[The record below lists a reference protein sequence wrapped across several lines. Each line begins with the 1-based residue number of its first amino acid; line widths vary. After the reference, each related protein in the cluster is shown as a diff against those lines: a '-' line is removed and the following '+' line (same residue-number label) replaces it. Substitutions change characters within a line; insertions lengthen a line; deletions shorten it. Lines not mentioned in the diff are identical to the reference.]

1 MGAGPRSGGVAG
13 YARWAE
19 RKGWVAGEMEMGHER
34 RPAGHRGGEGSGGPA
49 GRGVGL
55 GMIYPLFFFLFLLL
69 TFFSFYLNSNSS
81 MTHTLNKCTTNKF
94 INRNM
99 CSSM

>member
-34 RPAGHRGGEGSGGPA
+34 RPAGHRGGVRWAGWKGSWA
-49 GRGVGL
+49 GNDL
-55 GMIYPLFFFLFLLL
+55 PPFLLSISLTHFLFFLLKFKL
-69 TFFSFYLNSNSS
+69 EYD
-81 MTHTLNKCTTNKF
+81 THVK
-94 INRNM
+94 
-99 CSSM
+99 